1 MKYLSDLS
9 ENDKTSKISLL
20 RSFVELYK
28 TWILK
33 QEEKILFLDEKFKEI
48 ASKNISKCST
58 SCERMFAGIKTLEE
72 NDIAWDSFELL
83 NRAMFMQRAHIQFHK
98 KTSDSDR
105 FDGDEEICDFL
116 NEVDYY
122 TVDEIIKDYYAW
134 RPFQLAFI
142 LMNINSVCYDDSPD
156 KDIVD
161 LIWFPTG
168 GGKTE
173 AYLGL
178 TAFTIFYRRMA
189 YPDNSDGT
197 AIIMRYTLRLLTTQQ
212 FNRAST
218 LICACE
224 AIRQDSSSRKP
235 KYKSYSLL
243 NKNNSKITIGLWIG
257 SEHTPNTNQVA
268 KEHYLKLKDANKSN
282 LKFRKE
288 TDNKF
293 QVLKCPWCGTKMV
306 KEVKN
311 GKLVGDFGYKMSKNH
326 FEEFCPQEDC
336 LFNDVLPIQVVDEE
350 LYTNP
355 PTLLFATVDKFAMM
369 PWNDKIKAF
378 FGIGSDNRTPELI
391 IQDELHLISGPLG
404 TMVGIY
410 ETAIDYLCSSKNK
423 RPKIIASTA
432 TIRRANEQCA
442 ALYNRN
448 VAQFPASGVNSE
460 DSFFARESIID
471 HEHSSYGR
479 QYIGLMPS
487 GKTKATME
495 IRSIAALLQYIFQM
509 NISDDIKDKFWTTTV
524 YFNSIKELGKCTT
537 LVEDDVKDAIRRI
550 GMRKKI
556 DYRKIGSPDELTSR
570 ISTTDLNITLDKL
583 EHTVYSERNI
593 QNKIYASNVLLA
605 TNMISVGIDVSRL
618 NVMLMVGQPKLTSEY
633 IQASSRVGREFP
645 GVAFVLYDGSKSR
658 DRSHYEQFKPY
669 HESFYKFVEPTSAT
683 PFSEPAR
690 DRALHAV
697 VITILRYLNPDLSS
711 ENSAGVFEIEKY
723 AKDIE
728 GIKKFI
734 VNRNNDIN
742 LKIDPDIEDNSDEI
756 SVQIDNILEKWSCLS
771 DGFEID
777 KFAYGEK
784 YFVKHPS
791 EEEGRL
797 LKVYNSD
804 DKDAAF
810 DTMSSMRSVDSGLN
824 GTLLIWEN

>member
-1 MKYLSDLS
+1 
-9 ENDKTSKISLL
+9 
-20 RSFVELYK
+20 
-28 TWILK
+28 
-33 QEEKILFLDEKFKEI
+33 
-48 ASKNISKCST
+48 
-58 SCERMFAGIKTLEE
+58 
-72 NDIAWDSFELL
+72 
-83 NRAMFMQRAHIQFHK
+83 
-98 KTSDSDR
+98 
-105 FDGDEEICDFL
+105 
-116 NEVDYY
+116 
-122 TVDEIIKDYYAW
+122 
-134 RPFQLAFI
+134 
-142 LMNINSVCYDDSPD
+142 
-156 KDIVD
+156 
-161 LIWFPTG
+161 
-168 GGKTE
+168 
-173 AYLGL
+173 
-178 TAFTIFYRRMA
+178 
-189 YPDNSDGT
+189 
-197 AIIMRYTLRLLTTQQ
+197 
-212 FNRAST
+212 
-218 LICACE
+218 
-224 AIRQDSSSRKP
+224 
-235 KYKSYSLL
+235 
-243 NKNNSKITIGLWIG
+243 
-257 SEHTPNTNQVA
+257 
-268 KEHYLKLKDANKSN
+268 
-282 LKFRKE
+282 
-288 TDNKF
+288 
-293 QVLKCPWCGTKMV
+293 
-306 KEVKN
+306 
-311 GKLVGDFGYKMSKNH
+311 
-326 FEEFCPQEDC
+326 
-336 LFNDVLPIQVVDEE
+336 
-350 LYTNP
+350 
-355 PTLLFATVDKFAMM
+355 
-369 PWNDKIKAF
+369 
-378 FGIGSDNRTPELI
+378 
-391 IQDELHLISGPLG
+391 
-404 TMVGIY
+404 
-410 ETAIDYLCSSKNK
+410 
-423 RPKIIASTA
+423 
-432 TIRRANEQCA
+432 
-442 ALYNRN
+442 
-448 VAQFPASGVNSE
+448 
-460 DSFFARESIID
+460 
-471 HEHSSYGR
+471 
-479 QYIGLMPS
+479 
-487 GKTKATME
+487 
-495 IRSIAALLQYIFQM
+495 M